1 MDNLITCW
9 DDSLAWAGSKSF
21 RLQDKVENRKE
32 GQLSQRPKQKARANK
47 RRQIAVKDIK
57 RGPTEV
63 QNKSFI
69 TFHNWLK
76 KARNHEAYF
85 VAESSGDDLLLF
97 CTNLHVAI
105 SFFRKQLKSICFPSS
120 PGSEW
125 NKTNFWIQAV
135 WPLPPSHR
143 PHFRGQGSNN
153 PPQPLPAWSII
164 AQQGAWGLGS
174 CLHLVILTNTNPQI
188 QIQIKTHC
196 LVNNSST
203 GCMRAR
209 QSRADGLYKAIIR
222 QPLKTSRLG
231 PQADNQA
238 PEAAR
243 CSHKRTPWVLAH
255 SARWTLIEERRWENG
270 YSG

>member
-1 MDNLITCW
+1 MQYILSMSRAVMTFCCFALIYIYNLQFTCC
-9 DDSLAWAGSKSF
+9 
-21 RLQDKVENRKE
+21 
-32 GQLSQRPKQKARANK
+32 
-47 RRQIAVKDIK
+47 I
-57 RGPTEV
+57 
-63 QNKSFI
+63 
-69 TFHNWLK
+69 
-76 KARNHEAYF
+76 
-85 VAESSGDDLLLF
+85 LL
-97 CTNLHVAI
+97 
-105 SFFRKQLKSICFPSS
+105 FRKQTKSICFPRS

-174 CLHLVILTNTNPQI
+174 CLHLVILTNTNTEI
-188 QIQIKTHC
+188 QIHC

-203 GCMRAR
+203 KCMRAR
-209 QSRADGLYKAIIR
+209 ELRADGVYKAIIR

-243 CSHKRTPWVLAH
+243 CSYERTPWVLAPF
-255 SARWTLIEERRWENG
+255 ARWTLIEERRWENG